1 MQFTVPFG
9 KLNLQFSVPS
19 KLDIAFTGDMRP
31 VAPISNIKKA
41 IHEQLDYP
49 IGTPSLGEMARDK
62 KNIVILIEDNTRHT
76 PLQDILPILI
86 EYLNGFD
93 VHDSDISFLVA
104 LGTHRLM
111 TQNEMVEKIGIDLY
125 KRFRVFQHDAA
136 NYDELVD
143 LGYVDPDGYNIPVHV
158 NRIAVEADLLIGV
171 GDIVPHS
178 DAGYSGGSKIIQP
191 GVCGFATTAATHIA
205 AALLPEIPL
214 GMAENP
220 CRLGMDQVAKK
231 VGLSF
236 ILNIV
241 KNSEGQVIAVF
252 GGDFIKAHR
261 EGIAI
266 AKLAYGVKIPRLAD
280 IAVVSSYPCDLD
292 YWQANKGLISAY
304 FAAKPGGI
312 IIFATP
318 CYEGLEHNHPK
329 LRDWLKLTFRDALA
343 KAKTI
348 RPEDLEEDLVAADIA
363 MCNARIREKCK
374 VFIVTDGLSDEDI
387 DILGY
392 VRFPTIQS
400 ALDEALRL
408 SSGSDLGILPKG
420 GISLP
425 ILSDEINGNIR

>member
-9 KLNLQFSVPS
+9 KLNQQFNVPS
-19 KLDIAFTGDMRP
+19 ILDVAFAGGMHPIAP
-31 VAPISNIKKA
+31 VSNIKKA
-41 IHEQLDYP
+41 IHEQLDCP
-49 IGTPSLGEMARDK
+49 IGTLSLGEMARGK

-76 PLQDILPILI
+76 PLRDILPILI
-86 EYLNGFD
+86 EYLNGYD
-93 VHDSDISFLVA
+93 VQDSDISFLTA
-104 LGTHRLM
+104 QGTHRLM

-125 KRFRVFQHDAA
+125 KRFRVFQHDATS
-136 NYDELVD
+136 YDELVD
-143 LGYVDPDGYNIPVHV
+143 LGYVKADGYNIPVHV

-178 DAGYSGGSKIIQP
+178 DAGYSGGSKIVQP

-220 CRLGMDQVAKK
+220 CRFGMDQVAKK

-241 KNSEGQVIAVF
+241 KNSEGQIIAVF

-266 AKLAYGVKIPRLAD
+266 AKQAYGVKIPRLGD
-280 IAVVSSYPCDLD
+280 IVLVSSFPCDDD
-292 YWQANKGLISAY
+292 YWQASKGLISAY
-304 FAAKPGGI
+304 FATKPGGI
-312 IIFATP
+312 IIFAAP

-329 LRDWLKLTFRDALA
+329 LRDWLKLPLREVIA
-343 KAKTI
+343 KAKIT
-348 RPEDLEEDLVAADIA
+348 RPEDLKEDLVAADIA

-387 DILGY
+387 DILGF
-392 VRFPTIQS
+392 VRFSTIQS
-400 ALDEALRL
+400 ALDEASRL
-408 SSGSDLGILPKG
+408 SSGNDLGILPKG

-425 ILSDEINGNIR
+425 ILSD

>member
-9 KLNLQFSVPS
+9 KLNQQFNVPS
-19 KLDIAFTGDMRP
+19 ILDVAFTGGMHPIAP
-31 VAPISNIKKA
+31 VSNIKKA
-41 IHEQLDYP
+41 IHEQLDCP
-49 IGTPSLGEMARDK
+49 IGTLSLGEMARGK

-76 PLQDILPILI
+76 PLRDILPILI
-86 EYLNGFD
+86 EYLNGYD
-93 VHDSDISFLVA
+93 VQDSDISFLTA
-104 LGTHRLM
+104 QGTHRLM

-125 KRFRVFQHDAA
+125 KRFRVFQHDATS
-136 NYDELVD
+136 YDELVD
-143 LGYVDPDGYNIPVHV
+143 LGYVKADGHNIPVHV

-178 DAGYSGGSKIIQP
+178 DAGYSGGSKIVQP

-220 CRLGMDQVAKK
+220 CRFGMDQVAKK

-241 KNSEGQVIAVF
+241 KNSEGQIIAVF

-266 AKLAYGVKIPRLAD
+266 AKQAYGVKIPRLGD
-280 IAVVSSYPCDLD
+280 IVVVSSFPCDDD
-292 YWQANKGLISAY
+292 YWQASKGLISAY
-304 FAAKPGGI
+304 FATKPGGI
-312 IIFATP
+312 IIFVAP

-329 LRDWLKLTFRDALA
+329 LRDWLKLPLREVIA
-343 KAKTI
+343 KAKIT
-348 RPEDLEEDLVAADIA
+348 RPEDLKEDLVAADIA
-363 MCNARIREKCK
+363 ICNARIREKCK

-387 DILGY
+387 DILGF
-392 VRFPTIQS
+392 VRFSTIQS
-400 ALDEALRL
+400 ALDEASRL
-408 SSGSDLGILPKG
+408 SSGNDLGILPKG

-425 ILSDEINGNIR
+425 ILSD

>member
-9 KLNLQFSVPS
+9 KLNQQFNVPS
-19 KLDIAFTGDMRP
+19 ILDVAFAGGMHSIAP
-31 VAPISNIKKA
+31 VSNIKKA
-41 IHEQLDYP
+41 IHEQLDCP

-62 KNIVILIEDNTRHT
+62 KKIVILIEDNTRHT
-76 PLQDILPILI
+76 PLRDILPILI
-86 EYLNGFD
+86 EYLNGYD
-93 VHDSDISFLVA
+93 VQDSDISFLTA
-104 LGTHRLM
+104 QGTHRLM
-111 TQNEMVEKIGIDLY
+111 TQNEMVEKIGVDLY
-125 KRFRVFQHDAA
+125 KRFRVFQHDATS
-136 NYDELVD
+136 YDELVD
-143 LGYVDPDGYNIPVHV
+143 LGYVKADGYNIPVHV

-178 DAGYSGGSKIIQP
+178 DAGYSGGSKIVQP

-220 CRLGMDQVAKK
+220 CRFGMDQVAKK

-241 KNSEGQVIAVF
+241 KNSEGQIIAVF

-266 AKLAYGVKIPRLAD
+266 AKQAYGVKIPRLGD
-280 IAVVSSYPCDLD
+280 IVLVSSFPCDDD
-292 YWQANKGLISAY
+292 YWQASKGLISAY
-304 FAAKPGGI
+304 FATKPGGI
-312 IIFATP
+312 IIFAAP

-329 LRDWLKLTFRDALA
+329 LRDWLKLPLREVIA
-343 KAKTI
+343 KAKIT
-348 RPEDLEEDLVAADIA
+348 RPEDLKEDLVAADIA
-363 MCNARIREKCK
+363 ICNARIREKCK

-387 DILGY
+387 DILGF
-392 VRFPTIQS
+392 VRFSTIQS
-400 ALDEALRL
+400 ALDEASRL
-408 SSGSDLGILPKG
+408 SSGNDLGILPKG

-425 ILSDEINGNIR
+425 ILSD

>member
-9 KLNLQFSVPS
+9 KLNQQFNVPS
-19 KLDIAFTGDMRP
+19 ILDVAFAGGMHPIAP
-31 VAPISNIKKA
+31 VSNIKKA
-41 IHEQLDYP
+41 IHEQLDCP
-49 IGTPSLGEMARDK
+49 IGTLSLGEMARGK

-76 PLQDILPILI
+76 PLRDILPILI
-86 EYLNGFD
+86 EYLNGYD
-93 VHDSDISFLVA
+93 VQDSDISFLTA
-104 LGTHRLM
+104 QGTHRLM

-125 KRFRVFQHDAA
+125 KRFRVFQHDATS
-136 NYDELVD
+136 YDELVG
-143 LGYVDPDGYNIPVHV
+143 LGYVKADGYNIPVHV

-178 DAGYSGGSKIIQP
+178 DAGYSGGSKIVQP

-220 CRLGMDQVAKK
+220 CRFGMDQVAKK

-241 KNSEGQVIAVF
+241 KNSEGQIIAVF

-266 AKLAYGVKIPRLAD
+266 AKQAYGVKIPRLGD
-280 IAVVSSYPCDLD
+280 IVVVSSFPCDDD
-292 YWQANKGLISAY
+292 YWQASKGLISAY
-304 FAAKPGGI
+304 FATKPGGI
-312 IIFATP
+312 IIFAAP

-329 LRDWLKLTFRDALA
+329 LRDWLKLPLREVIA
-343 KAKTI
+343 KAKIT
-348 RPEDLEEDLVAADIA
+348 RPEDLKEDLVAADIA

-387 DILGY
+387 DILGF
-392 VRFPTIQS
+392 VRFSTIQS
-400 ALDEALRL
+400 ALDEASRL
-408 SSGSDLGILPKG
+408 SSGNDLGILPKG

-425 ILSDEINGNIR
+425 ILSD

>member
-1 MQFTVPFG
+1 
-9 KLNLQFSVPS
+9 
-19 KLDIAFTGDMRP
+19 
-31 VAPISNIKKA
+31 
-41 IHEQLDYP
+41 
-49 IGTPSLGEMARDK
+49 MARGK

-76 PLQDILPILI
+76 SLRDILPILI
-86 EYLNGFD
+86 EYLNGYD
-93 VHDSDISFLVA
+93 VQDSDISFLTA
-104 LGTHRLM
+104 QGTHRLM

-125 KRFRVFQHDAA
+125 KRFRVFQHDATS
-136 NYDELVD
+136 YDELVD
-143 LGYVDPDGYNIPVHV
+143 LGYVKTDGHNIPVHV

-178 DAGYSGGSKIIQP
+178 DAGYSGGSKIVQP

-220 CRLGMDQVAKK
+220 CRFGMDQVAKK

-241 KNSEGQVIAVF
+241 KNSEGQIIAVF

-266 AKLAYGVKIPRLAD
+266 AKQAYGVKIPRLGD
-280 IAVVSSYPCDLD
+280 IVLVSPFPCDDD
-292 YWQANKGLISAY
+292 YWQASKGLISAY
-304 FAAKPGGI
+304 FATKPGGI
-312 IIFATP
+312 IIFVAP

-329 LRDWLKLTFRDALA
+329 LRDWLKLPLREVIA
-343 KAKTI
+343 KAKIT
-348 RPEDLEEDLVAADIA
+348 RPEDLKEDLVAADIA

-387 DILGY
+387 DILGF
-392 VRFPTIQS
+392 VRFSTIQS
-400 ALDEALRL
+400 ALDEASRL
-408 SSGSDLGILPKG
+408 SSGNDLGILPKG

-425 ILSDEINGNIR
+425 ILSD